1 MRGLGLALV
10 LVAALTIVLG
20 IGGLPPRLD
29 PEGPVHTHVGARYAE
44 RGLEETGLRNL
55 VAAVLLVYRGF
66 DTFLE
71 VVVIFTAL
79 VAVLALP
86 SGVIGGTSWLEP
98 DAGAPEPDA
107 GRLRPDSEAP
117 EPDAGRPG
125 PGDRRAAAVVD
136 RPDTGVPVSNVVGF
150 VVRLLAPFIAVF
162 AAALLYRGHVTPG
175 GGFQAAAIFGALF
188 IALGLVLGRA
198 KADRLVPRGVRPYLQ
213 AMGPLAFA
221 LVGLLG
227 WRLTGAFLGY
237 PSEAS
242 AYVLREAMVVAV
254 EVGIAVGGAVI
265 LARLFQALE
274 GR

>member
-10 LVAALTIVLG
+10 LVAAFTIVLG

-86 SGVIGGTSWLEP
+86 SGVIGGTSWREP
-98 DAGAPEPDA
+98 DAETSEPDA
-107 GRLRPDSEAP
+107 ETSES
-117 EPDAGRPG
+117 
-125 PGDRRAAAVVD
+125 GDRRAAAVVD

-227 WRLTGAFLGY
+227 WCLTGAFLGY

>member
-10 LVAALTIVLG
+10 LVAAFTIVLG

-29 PEGPVHTHVGARYAE
+29 PDGPVHTHVGARYAE

-86 SGVIGGTSWLEP
+86 SGAFGAAPRQERGDGTPEAEDDAVATVI
-98 DAGAPEPDA
+98 
-107 GRLRPDSEAP
+107 
-117 EPDAGRPG
+117 
-125 PGDRRAAAVVD
+125 D
-136 RPDTGVPVSNVVGF
+136 RPDTGVPVSDVVRF

-162 AAALLYRGHVTPG
+162 AVALLYRGHVTPG

-213 AMGPLAFA
+213 AFGPLAFA

-237 PSEAS
+237 PSDAS
-242 AYVLREAMVVAV
+242 AYVLREAMVITV